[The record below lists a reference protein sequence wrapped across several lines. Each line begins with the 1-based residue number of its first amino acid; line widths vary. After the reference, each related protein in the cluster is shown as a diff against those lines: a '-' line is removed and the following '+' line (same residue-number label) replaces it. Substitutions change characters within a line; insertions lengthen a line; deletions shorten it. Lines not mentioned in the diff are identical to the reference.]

1 MGAVGE
7 GWKVATATVMNERVG
22 MGGGGVP
29 REGGMLGSAAR
40 TWRQRPELRTP
51 GLHDRLLRLWA
62 DSEVAR
68 LAAVRLR
75 QQLAAGKPGPE
86 GSGSKLVF
94 ARLNQ
99 EISELEVELTGLEGL
114 RYEDWTMRRPE
125 GANFFGPHPGHR
137 YTRCMGEPIE

>member
-22 MGGGGVP
+22 IGGGAAP
-29 REGGMLGSAAR
+29 REGGMIGSAAR

-68 LAAVRLR
+68 LAGARLR
-75 QQLAAGKPGPE
+75 QQLAAGKPGPA
-86 GSGSKLVF
+86 GSRSKLVF
-94 ARLNQ
+94 ARLNR
-99 EISELEVELTGLEGL
+99 EIAELGGELT
-114 RYEDWTMRRPE
+114 RPD
-125 GANFFGPHPGHR
+125 G
-137 YTRCMGEPIE
+137 